1 MKTGGAVMGVEAAA
15 AGAPRR
21 LRRSV
26 AEKRRIV
33 AATLEPGASVARVA
47 RANGVNANQL
57 HYWRRQFQAGRLGA
71 AAEQAL
77 VPVRIAEEPRAKR
90 ERRRE
95 GPAPGAIE
103 IELAQGRLRIEAGAD
118 AALLRMLLGLLLA

>member
-1 MKTGGAVMGVEAAA
+1 MASAVMAVEAAP

-33 AATLEPGASVARVA
+33 VATLEPGASVARVA

-71 AAEQAL
+71 AVEQAL

-90 ERRRE
+90 ERR
-95 GPAPGAIE
+95 GSPAPGAIE
-103 IELAQGRLRIEAGAD
+103 LELAQGRLRIEAGAD
-118 AALLRMLLGLLLA
+118 AALLRMLLGMLLA